1 MRRYS
6 LFFYSHILSMTLTR
20 KINYKNHKKTRRQN
34 GGMMKGLRG
43 VFNRG
48 APGPPPG
55 PKPPPIS
62 ADNVRLFNALGLGW
76 QIAPDS
82 TDYEIFNVAQNADDL
97 TIRGAYATIANAI
110 RPLTEA
116 SAPERR
122 EYLRLRVLLRA
133 KRNNLLDPVL
143 RQEYD
148 ELLRYYPKAPP
159 PLPPPPP
166 PPPPL
171 PPPLPP
177 SSGSGGPPPSG
188 SGARRPGVPLP
199 IPVVASGEDLS
210 FFNTQVPNPA
220 QIVRGPPPPPIINT
234 LVGQQIQVI
243 EDRIRG
249 DPAYAELLNY
259 LDNLL
264 QYPESSNLENY
275 VLIPGFLQAI
285 EVTRL
290 MASLNDGLR
299 EKKRK
304 EIGSRVGLQ
313 GDFDLFSVVQDPG
326 QPIDPN
332 KISEIKLI
340 SLMILASRLSP
351 KYRLRTNPESLLFSQ
366 LNALFDNGN
375 GPNFAAGQIINI
387 LEDFIRTN
395 PTVTISYLTNLIN
408 GNTVYSIYKTYYNDD
423 EKEISQ
429 GLIKTRL
436 SSWLKT
442 PILETPVSY
451 LFNKYTNAEKARLNS
466 DASICQ
472 IISESSDNLGKATT
486 PKSLLPKSVFNIAEN
501 DDIDFDK
508 LNDFLRKLGP
518 AAAVKTPKKIKKGSS
533 P

>member
-1 MRRYS
+1 
-6 LFFYSHILSMTLTR
+6 
-20 KINYKNHKKTRRQN
+20 
-34 GGMMKGLRG
+34 
-43 VFNRG
+43 
-48 APGPPPG
+48 
-55 PKPPPIS
+55 
-62 ADNVRLFNALGLGW
+62 
-76 QIAPDS
+76 
-82 TDYEIFNVAQNADDL
+82 
-97 TIRGAYATIANAI
+97 
-110 RPLTEA
+110 
-116 SAPERR
+116 
-122 EYLRLRVLLRA
+122 
-133 KRNNLLDPVL
+133 
-143 RQEYD
+143 
-148 ELLRYYPKAPP
+148 
-159 PLPPPPP
+159 
-166 PPPPL
+166 
-171 PPPLPP
+171 
-177 SSGSGGPPPSG
+177 
-188 SGARRPGVPLP
+188 
-199 IPVVASGEDLS
+199 LS

-220 QIVRGPPPPPIINT
+220 QIVRGPPPPPVINT

-290 MASLNDGLR
+290 MALLNDVLR

-351 KYRLRTNPESLLFSQ
+351 KYRLRTNPESLLFTQ
-366 LNALFDNGN
+366 LNNLFDNGN
-375 GPNFAAGQIINI
+375 GPNFAAGQIIGI
-387 LEDFIRTN
+387 LEDFLRTN

-408 GNTVYSIYKTYYNDD
+408 GNTVYSIYKTYYTDE

-436 SSWLKT
+436 GTWLKT
-442 PILETPVSY
+442 PVLETPISY

-472 IISESSDNLGKATT
+472 IISESSDNFGKPTT

-518 AAAVKTPKKIKKGSS
+518 AAAVKKPKKVKKGSS